1 MKRKIFL
8 IIAAAALIITNS
20 CKDEPVGP
28 DDSNAV
34 PGRRDY
40 TWVAD
45 TIDNPYQLFYN
56 IWGDGPNNVWST
68 GSLMS
73 DGVYHYDGEKWSLD
87 NRVYISDPDAIW
99 GYGND
104 FWIGNDKGCIWKFTG
119 DSYKQELKDFK
130 VDGNFVNFVEM
141 TGKSNSEIYTVGAN
155 RINPT
160 LMKYD
165 GNSWYLEKKLTD
177 SAGFSQIKYSY
188 RNDKYYLMCS
198 QFDYT
203 TKIYEYDR
211 KNLKLIYSYPP
222 SNGGPTI
229 AAIDG
234 YPYLVIDKKIYR
246 YFNGNMEFIFEVSDQ
261 NFGGVIWG
269 RNRNDIFIRMQD
281 GLAHYNGT
289 DWQYLFKSIGQTAL
303 MPNSV
308 IFDKDIFIPAKI
320 RTTGYPII
328 YHGKL
333 K

>member
-1 MKRKIFL
+1 
-8 IIAAAALIITNS
+8 
-20 CKDEPVGP
+20 
-28 DDSNAV
+28 
-34 PGRRDY
+34 
-40 TWVAD
+40 
-45 TIDNPYQLFYN
+45 
-56 IWGDGPNNVWST
+56 
-68 GSLMS
+68 
-73 DGVYHYDGEKWSLD
+73 
-87 NRVYISDPDAIW
+87 
-99 GYGND
+99 
-104 FWIGNDKGCIWKFTG
+104 
-119 DSYKQELKDFK
+119 
-130 VDGNFVNFVEM
+130 
-141 TGKSNSEIYTVGAN
+141 
-155 RINPT
+155 
-160 LMKYD
+160 
-165 GNSWYLEKKLTD
+165 
-177 SAGFSQIKYSY
+177 
-188 RNDKYYLMCS
+188 MCS